1 MKKIK
6 LAALLM
12 TLLLCMAC
20 GGKQTK
26 GKVVSV
32 TIEPQRFFAERILV
46 LPLYADIKEDDIHT
60 ISKIIR
66 G

>member
-1 MKKIK
+1 MDNEVMKKIK

-26 GKVVSV
+26 GKIPFTAWVIQEELRSGGSTNTVASLFCPLV
-32 TIEPQRFFAERILV
+32 EP
-46 LPLYADIKEDDIHT
+46 
-60 ISKIIR
+60 
-66 G
+66 